1 MWKDFFFFSVS
12 QRIGIVVIVCLIVL
26 CTIINFCIPYLSF
39 DDDFQ
44 NDPADMAAFET
55 FKQSL
60 VSLDSIRESKKS
72 NTYSRVDKSVLGRST
87 QQLSPEV
94 HLFPFN
100 PNTLDSAGFISL
112 GLKPYVVSNILKY
125 RRKGGQFRD
134 SEALRKIHGLTE
146 KQFADIASYIQ
157 IPKANTSQANTSQQ
171 KKESKCVSTMEE
183 PAVTILVELNTADTT
198 QLMQVKGIGKGYAR
212 AIVRFRQQ
220 TGGFTSTAQL
230 REIYGM
236 TDENYQ
242 RILPFCTVNPDVIQK
257 IKINTASVDKLR
269 SHPYLN
275 FYQAKQI
282 YELRRKKGK
291 LANLQDIE
299 NLSELNDSV
308 LMKIE
313 PYLSFE

>member
-1 MWKDFFFFSVS
+1 
-12 QRIGIVVIVCLIVL
+12 
-26 CTIINFCIPYLSF
+26 
-39 DDDFQ
+39 
-44 NDPADMAAFET
+44 MAAFET

-72 NTYSRVDKSVLGRST
+72 NTYSRVDKSVLERSS
-87 QQLSPEV
+87 QPLSPEV

-157 IPKANTSQANTSQQ
+157 IPQANTSQL
-171 KKESKCVSTMEE
+171 KKEFKYVSAMEE
-183 PAVTILVELNTADTT
+183 PAAEVLVELNTADTT

-308 LMKIE
+308 MMKIE